1 MDNNILLEKKL
12 PYLFVYFVIPS
23 IIAMVIA
30 GAQGMV
36 DGIFL
41 GNFAGSDAMA
51 SVNIANPYLQIIIGC
66 TMIVCTGTLSFLG
79 RTLGENKPE
88 KAKDIFR
95 SSVVA
100 LLIISLI
107 LMFAGIIFY
116 KNIAYML
123 GANEVLVKGTGQY
136 IFVIAIFAPAISFML
151 LFGFTDRLLEKP
163 HLYLIATVFSLMA
176 NIGMDFLA
184 VKILKMGV
192 RGAAL
197 ATGFSYLMGLLFVIK
212 PVLSKKSVVNV
223 FEGKCNWNY
232 FKDSAY
238 NGSSEGIISLST
250 AVILFL
256 FNRAFMDLAGEDGVA
271 AFTIINYIGNF
282 ATLIMFGVSD
292 GISSIVSCNYGA
304 GKMERVHRTFFAA
317 ISINFL
323 MGVVL
328 VFILNLFSK
337 NLISVFLEG
346 NEKILEMAVGGAKLY
361 ALSFLLNGFNI
372 VQSGYHTAVGN
383 ALISVVIAASRGIIF
398 STVGIL
404 ILPHFLRTSGIWIT
418 PMFAETVTL
427 ILCILIMKKK
437 RHLYFRD

>member
-12 PYLFVYFVIPS
+12 PYLFVHFVIPS

-136 IFVIAIFAPAISFML
+136 FCTGNFFHAFVWIYRQIVGKTTFIFDCYG
-151 LFGFTDRLLEKP
+151 LFFNGKYR
-163 HLYLIATVFSLMA
+163 
-176 NIGMDFLA
+176 N
-184 VKILKMGV
+184 
-192 RGAAL
+192 
-197 ATGFSYLMGLLFVIK
+197 GFSGRQDFKNGCERRGTGNGVFV
-212 PVLSKKSVVNV
+212 
-223 FEGKCNWNY
+223 F
-232 FKDSAY
+232 
-238 NGSSEGIISLST
+238 
-250 AVILFL
+250 
-256 FNRAFMDLAGEDGVA
+256 DGVA
-271 AFTIINYIGNF
+271 FRNKA
-282 ATLIMFGVSD
+282 
-292 GISSIVSCNYGA
+292 GIVKEECSEC
-304 GKMERVHRTFFAA
+304 F
-317 ISINFL
+317 
-323 MGVVL
+323 
-328 VFILNLFSK
+328 
-337 NLISVFLEG
+337 
-346 NEKILEMAVGGAKLY
+346 
-361 ALSFLLNGFNI
+361 
-372 VQSGYHTAVGN
+372 
-383 ALISVVIAASRGIIF
+383 
-398 STVGIL
+398 
-404 ILPHFLRTSGIWIT
+404 
-418 PMFAETVTL
+418 
-427 ILCILIMKKK
+427 
-437 RHLYFRD
+437 